1 MRLQQHKGLKL
12 NKMVCSK
19 IGLDFFSFS
28 EKSFYINFAD
38 LCLKVGLELTQ
49 MVFFQESC
57 FLVFGQKFPQ
67 LEFLKAMH

>member
-1 MRLQQHKGLKL
+1 
-12 NKMVCSK
+12 MVCSK

-49 MVFFQESC
+49 MVFFSGIVLFGFWTKISPIGVFKSDALNFPDV
-57 FLVFGQKFPQ
+57 FLERQ
-67 LEFLKAMH
+67 